1 MAVFLAGCASKLN
14 VGNVEWQKDVIAP
27 KTIVLM
33 PVRNKSGQS
42 EGVEFVER
50 VVPETLRGK
59 GYEVVDRGDTV
70 KSLSAIGITTTEQVW
85 SVPVSKMLESIK
97 ADGMLFVS
105 IEQWGK
111 SYSIATDTDANV
123 ELVYVLY
130 DKNGKKLWSYRQ
142 KVFNRP
148 SNGFSAP
155 SGNIVADI
163 VLDIVSGAV
172 AHSLT
177 SVERLAVQAN
187 DLALNSGKNPLP
199 NYR

>member
-1 MAVFLAGCASKLN
+1 MAVFLAGCASKLS

-70 KSLSAIGITTTEQVW
+70 KSLSAIGIATTEQVW
-85 SVPVSKMLESIK
+85 SVPVSKMLGSIK

-111 SYSIATDTDANV
+111 NFELSWTDARV
-123 ELVYVLY
+123 TLVYVLY
-130 DKNGKKLWSYRQ
+130 DKNGKKLWSWRQ
-142 KVFNRP
+142 TVFTEPGSSLP
-148 SNGFSAP
+148 STTG
-155 SGNIVADI
+155 
-163 VLDIVSGAV
+163 DIVSDVVIQMASAAFG
-172 AHSLT
+172 HSLT